1 MFVSST
7 KSAALLVIH
16 MRKDRLAPFRV
27 FVECRLLLQVQAF
40 ALEINFIVSAKIAV
54 QSRCSL
60 RHQ

>member
-1 MFVSST
+1 
-7 KSAALLVIH
+7 